1 MEEKTENEEIVKKE
15 EPTYTPQGMLQEI
28 NKAICTVLA
37 GGQSY
42 RIGTRQLTRADLKQL
57 YEMKNEFEAQVN
69 AEENT
74 ELFRNA
80 YVARFEGR

>member
-1 MEEKTENEEIVKKE
+1 MKESTMESRKEAEEKTF
-15 EPTYTPQGMLQEI
+15 TPQEMLSEI

-42 RIGTRQLTRADLKQL
+42 QIGTRRLTRADLKQL

-69 AEENT
+69 AESGN
-74 ELFRNA
+74 ELFDNT

>member
-1 MEEKTENEEIVKKE
+1 MEESTTEDNKKTEEKTF
-15 EPTYTPQGMLQEI
+15 TPQEMLKEI

-42 RIGTRQLTRADLKQL
+42 QIGTRRLTRADLKQL

-69 AEENT
+69 VESGN
-74 ELFRNA
+74 ELFDNA